1 MADMAEEKNI
11 PTEGADNADQSGE
24 NKEKMF
30 TQEEVN
36 KIVKSRLSRDRDTR
50 SNQELREQTL
60 RDREQS
66 LLVREAL
73 LDRGMPRE
81 LSDIIKFSDEK
92 DLISKL
98 DILDKLLNSN
108 KKEESDSQAK
118 GFRQIGV
125 GRNDGSVS
133 GTDPVRKAMGLK

>member
-11 PTEGADNADQSGE
+11 PTEGAENADQSGE

-50 SNQELREQTL
+50 SNQESREQTL

-73 LDRGMPRE
+73 LDRGMPKE

-92 DLISKL
+92 DLDSKL
-98 DILDKLLNSN
+98 DILDNLLSSN
-108 KKEESDSQAK
+108 KKEPDSPGQ

-125 GRNDGSVS
+125 GRTNDSAGV
-133 GTDPVRKAMGLK
+133 DPVRRAMGLK